1 MARFAAD
8 VPGRSGRVDEPL
20 HLQRR
25 IRRRINRDGLA
36 ADVVADLNIQ
46 IATGST
52 TAVGAQ
58 QINQRKGRP
67 APAVR
72 DPKTKEQP

>member
-1 MARFAAD
+1 MR
-8 VPGRSGRVDEPL
+8 
-20 HLQRR
+20 RR

-36 ADVVADLNIQ
+36 ADVVADVNIQ
-46 IATGST
+46 IASGST
-52 TAVGAQ
+52 TAVGTQ
-58 QINQRKGRP
+58 QINQRRGRS